1 MKLYME
7 VRDIAVL
14 RLNLRASWRLVVN
27 ITLRS
32 FYPLEGTHALTLK
45 DYFARTV
52 ILCISYDSSDK
63 ALLTTLT
70 CCA

>member
-1 MKLYME
+1 MK
-7 VRDIAVL
+7 VRCIAIL
-14 RLNLRASWRLVVN
+14 CLNLRARWRLVVN
-27 ITLRS
+27 ITLRP

-52 ILCISYDSSDK
+52 ILCISYDSADEDP
-63 ALLTTLT
+63 LITIT